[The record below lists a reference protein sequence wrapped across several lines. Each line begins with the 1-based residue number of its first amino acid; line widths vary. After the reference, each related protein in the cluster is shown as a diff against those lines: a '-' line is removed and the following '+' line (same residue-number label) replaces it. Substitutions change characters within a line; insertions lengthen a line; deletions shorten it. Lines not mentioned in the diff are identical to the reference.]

1 VYILPNIQTIVSLV
15 LAALWFA
22 GTIALY
28 VRMRAKQVAYLKRFP
43 PVEGVPLYM
52 TGGGNPFGA
61 VSRAVWSVMVRHQ
74 TDPELEALRREIWRR
89 KGYMTLWIF
98 GFPICAVGVTALLI
112 TTGVISVI
120 AR

>member
-1 VYILPNIQTIVSLV
+1 MYIPPNVQAIVSLA

-43 PVEGVPLYM
+43 PAEGVPLC
-52 TGGGNPFGA
+52 TAGGGNPFGA
-61 VSRAVWSVMVRHQ
+61 VSRAIWSAMVRRQ
-74 TDPELEALRREIWRR
+74 PDSELEALRREIWRR
-89 KGYMTLWIF
+89 EGYMTLWIF

-112 TTGVISVI
+112 ATGVISVI

>member
-1 VYILPNIQTIVSLV
+1 MYIPPNIQTIVSLV

-52 TGGGNPFGA
+52 AGGGNPFGA
-61 VSRAVWSVMVRHQ
+61 VSRAIWSAMVRHQ

-89 KGYMTLWIF
+89 EGYMTLWIF

-112 TTGVISVI
+112 ATGVISVI